1 MSNKPSSRREFSL
14 TSLSISNRT
23 TVFVLIA
30 LITFSGLYSYI
41 TVPKESFPEIIIP
54 EIFVVTA
61 YPGNSPSNMEKL
73 ITRPLEKEIN
83 AISGVDEIISSSS
96 EGFST
101 IDVKFT
107 FDVSPTEALRKV
119 KDAVDKVKAD
129 ADFPKDLPADPSI
142 SELNFSE
149 MMPIM
154 NVNLSGDYSLLKLKE
169 YAEYLEDEF
178 EDLPQIS
185 KVDIRGASD
194 YEVEIEF
201 DYLRAEA
208 M

>member
-1 MSNKPSSRREFSL
+1 MNTKSNSRREFSL
-14 TSLSISNRT
+14 TSLSIGNRT

-73 ITRPLEKEIN
+73 ITRPIEKEIN

-96 EGFST
+96 QGFST

-107 FDVSPTEALRKV
+107 FDVSPTEA
-119 KDAVDKVKAD
+119 
-129 ADFPKDLPADPSI
+129 
-142 SELNFSE
+142 E
-149 MMPIM
+149 
-154 NVNLSGDYSLLKLKE
+154 SG
-169 YAEYLEDEF
+169 
-178 EDLPQIS
+178 
-185 KVDIRGASD
+185 
-194 YEVEIEF
+194 
-201 DYLRAEA
+201 
-208 M
+208 

>member
-1 MSNKPSSRREFSL
+1 MNTKSNSRREFSL
-14 TSLSISNRT
+14 TSLSIGNRT

-73 ITRPLEKEIN
+73 ITRPIEKEIN

-96 EGFST
+96 QGFST

-119 KDAVDKVKAD
+119 KDAVDKVKSD
-129 ADFPKDLPADPSI
+129 ADFPKDLRLVWRQVDHAVRRDDIGGAVLERNRFEKPAAKLHDVPA
-142 SELNFSE
+142 ER
-149 MMPIM
+149 
-154 NVNLSGDYSLLKLKE
+154 VGDL
-169 YAEYLEDEF
+169 
-178 EDLPQIS
+178 
-185 KVDIRGASD
+185 
-194 YEVEIEF
+194 
-201 DYLRAEA
+201 
-208 M
+208 